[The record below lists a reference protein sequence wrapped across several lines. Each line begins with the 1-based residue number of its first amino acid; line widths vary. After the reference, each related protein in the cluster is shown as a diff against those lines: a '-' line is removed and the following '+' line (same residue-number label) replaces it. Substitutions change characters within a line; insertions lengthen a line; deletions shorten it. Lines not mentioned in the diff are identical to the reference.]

1 MSATAPRPRVIC
13 VGHAA
18 FDRVFAVDSWP
29 AGSGK
34 IPAHRFDESG
44 GGMAG
49 NAAVAI
55 ARLGGEAVFWG
66 PTGADAIAAAIHAE
80 FVAEGVDASYL
91 RRFSDRSSS
100 HSAVIVD
107 GRGERLVVGFRGS
120 ALQAPADWLP
130 LDQIGRAGSLL
141 ADVLWPEGAELALH
155 AAREAG
161 IPAIL
166 DAEIAPVDILET
178 LARAADHI
186 VFSQRGLDTYAG
198 DDCESGLRRVLAN
211 GARVAAVTQG
221 DAGVLW
227 IESVAP
233 REVRRC
239 PAFPVDA
246 VDTLAAGDV
255 FHGAYALALAQGQ
268 AVIDAIR
275 FAAAAAAI
283 KCSRHGGRS
292 GAPSRL
298 EVDALLGWPGVSRG

>member
-1 MSATAPRPRVIC
+1 MSVAAPRPRVIC

-18 FDRVFAVDSWP
+18 FDRVFAVDAWP
-29 AGSGK
+29 TDSGK

-44 GGMAG
+44 GGMAA

-66 PTGADAIAAAIHAE
+66 PTGADDIAAAIHAE
-80 FVAEGVDASYL
+80 FIAEGVDTSYL
-91 RRFSDRSSS
+91 RRFPGRSSS

-107 GRGERLVVGFRGS
+107 ARGERLVVGFRGS

-130 LDQIGRAGSLL
+130 LDQIAGAGSLL
-141 ADVLWPEGAELALH
+141 ADVRWPEGAGLALH
-155 AAREAG
+155 AARMAG

-166 DAEIAPVDILET
+166 DAEIAPVEILEP

-198 DDCESGLRRVLAN
+198 NDGESGLRRVLAN

-227 IESVAP
+227 IESAAP
-233 REVRRC
+233 REVRHC

-246 VDTLAAGDV
+246 VDTLGAGDV

-268 AVIDAIR
+268 ATADAIR

-283 KCSRHGGRS
+283 KCGRHGGRN
-292 GAPSRL
+292 GAPNRL
-298 EVDALLGWPGVSRG
+298 EVDALLARRR